1 MFTEKAVPSLEQ
13 RVGGALAAPA
23 NPGPP
28 GWLLPPCGQ
37 VERRF
42 LRAVDAEAP
51 AEPQLKKIKRL
62 IAINKAHLNAS
73 E

>member
-37 VERRF
+37 VLERRF

-51 AEPQLKKIKRL
+51 AEPQLKK
-62 IAINKAHLNAS
+62 NKEVDRN
-73 E
+73 